1 MGGIQIKKKKKQDLK
16 EREEQD
22 IQLNLQ
28 QGGYSSENLRIEL
41 LEKKITIDISIHLNR
56 SKDDNTRE
64 GIIID
69 F

>member
-41 LEKKITIDISIHLNR
+41 FEKKITIDISIHLNR
-56 SKDDNTRE
+56 SEDDKTRE